1 VTPFV
6 VWRHLRGPRRWR
18 PSLADALV
26 GTAAAAVVAVLVL
39 AAGANTGLGRRS
51 DASAWRVPVAARSEP
66 TARMGLGVEVVAG
79 HRVVEVAYAALTD
92 AAPVPPGLSHAPE
105 PGEVFVSPALARLVA
120 TDPVVAARFG
130 SSAGILGD
138 DALEH
143 PGELVAVEGHDPD
156 DAAVVDPV
164 VVPADRLPSVAG
176 PVPIDGFNTH
186 RPARDLLAGY
196 RLLLAIATVLVVVP
210 ALTVAGGAARLL
222 ARRRAERLS
231 ILRLLGAR
239 PSQVAVVA
247 ALETALVACAGAVLG
262 VALGVGLLPVLARV
276 PVAGGRSFAGSLVPP
291 ASWCVAV
298 AVVVPL
304 VVVASTLTALRPV
317 IRAPL
322 ATVRRSQPGRA
333 RAVRFVLLA
342 VAVVVF
348 PFTLHGFG
356 SGVGA
361 AVVAWSAL
369 LVGLS
374 VLGPFVV
381 RVLGWVMLRTG
392 RGARSMLAAR
402 RLLDDPRGAFRLLSP
417 LVLPAFVAGV
427 LAVAS
432 GAIALLGDTDDD
444 VLVVARP
451 PGVARSE
458 SGELVAALAR
468 AGVDAHVDVSDTVA
482 VLREDGSTVEQRR
495 IEVRPNDGAALEDA
509 RAVVAATLPRSFPAT
524 PAEDD
529 FAPAVISA
537 DFPRG
542 AATMLVGVGAL
553 AATATGLALAST
565 ALDERATLA
574 ALRALGVPIG
584 VVADS
589 RRRSVVAP
597 FLVCGVGAA
606 GLGALCATWM
616 IASIGRYAIDP
627 TWVLGVAAALGACL
641 VMLVAAESATRPL
654 LRAVSASPDR
664 FPDR

>member
-6 VWRHLRGPRRWR
+6 VWRHLRGRRSWR
-18 PSLADALV
+18 PSLADVLV

-51 DASAWRVPVAARSEP
+51 DASAWRVPVAARGEP
-66 TARMGLGVEVVAG
+66 TARLGLGVEFVAG
-79 HRVVEVAYAALTD
+79 HRVVEVAYASLVAD
-92 AAPVPPGLSHAPE
+92 APVPPGLSDAPQ
-105 PGEVFVSPALARLVA
+105 PGDVFVSPALARLVA
-120 TDPVVAARFG
+120 SDPVVAARFG

-143 PGELVAVEGHDPD
+143 PGELVAVEGHAPD

-164 VVPADRLPSVAG
+164 VVPVGRTAFVADPVA
-176 PVPIDGFNTH
+176 IDGFNTH
-186 RPARDLLAGY
+186 RPDRNLLAGY

-239 PSQVAVVA
+239 PSQVAVIA
-247 ALETALVACAGAVLG
+247 AMETALVACAGAVVG
-262 VALGVGLLPVLARV
+262 IALGVGLLPLLARV

-291 ASWCVAV
+291 ASWCVAMAV
-298 AVVVPL
+298 AVPL

-317 IRAPL
+317 IRDPL

-348 PFTLHGFG
+348 PWTLQGFG
-356 SGVGA
+356 SDVLTA
-361 AVVAWSAL
+361 ILAWGSL

-381 RVLGWVMLRTG
+381 RVLGWVMLRSG

-432 GAIALLGDTDDD
+432 GAIALLGNTDDD
-444 VLVVARP
+444 VLEVARP
-451 PGVARSE
+451 TDTAPRAST
-458 SGELVAALAR
+458 ELAAALTDAGIEAR
-468 AGVDAHVDVSDTVA
+468 VDVSSPTMVPRD
-482 VLREDGSTVEQRR
+482 DGSEVEQRL
-495 IEVRPNDGAALEDA
+495 IIVRPVDPAALEDA
-509 RAVVAATLPRSFPAT
+509 RAVVTSILPRSFPAT

-529 FAPAVISA
+529 FEPAVISA

-542 AATMLVGVGAL
+542 ASTMLIGVGAL

-565 ALDERATLA
+565 ALDERSTLA

-616 IASIGRYAIDP
+616 IASIGRYAVDW
-627 TWVLGVAAALGACL
+627 TWMFGLVAALGVCL

-654 LRAVSASPDR
+654 LRAVSTSPDR
-664 FPDR
+664 FADR